1 MTLLL
6 GCIILRPSCVNLSD
20 NATPDQ
26 MNDFLEE
33 ITLMK
38 AVGSHKNIVNLIG
51 CCTKSSPNFLI
62 VEYAAK
68 GDLLSYLRERRK
80 KVNAL
85 GYPEFKQNECLCS
98 FLNEILSN
106 RKLSKCELQIQV
118 LFKDQQLMAH
128 VRSHPDKITGVDRIT
143 LPWSPLLQ
151 W

>member
-1 MTLLL
+1 MTLLPS
-6 GCIILRPSCVNLSD
+6 CIILRSSCVNFSD

-68 GDLLSYLRERRK
+68 GDLLSYLRERRQ
-80 KVNAL
+80 KVKAL

-98 FLNEILSN
+98 FLNEISN

-118 LFKDQQLMAH
+118 HFKYQQLMAH
-128 VRSHPDKITGVDRIT
+128 VRSHPKRVGSCSLIYFK
-143 LPWSPLLQ
+143 
-151 W
+151 